1 MQASIT
7 ISQLEQFRKDFAA
20 NKAYGVAMRAVVS
33 AGVNKVRSRAADAGC
48 LRRSIP
54 CVFRS

>member
-33 AGVNKVRSRAADAGC
+33 AGVNKVFSELSAV
-48 LRRSIP
+48 L
-54 CVFRS
+54 